1 MCIKIT
7 FRAASR
13 LNLVV
18 KVLSRTRKPVLA
30 GGAADWRGFLR
41 RPSNIQSVST
51 PTLLNRRWL
60 VSEASSR
67 REPIG
72 RHTHDLGKPFQI

>member
-7 FRAASR
+7 VRAASR

-30 GGAADWRGFLR
+30 GGVDWRGFLR
-41 RPSNIQSVST
+41 RPSNTQSVST
-51 PTLLNRRWL
+51 ATLLNRR
-60 VSEASSR
+60 
-67 REPIG
+67 
-72 RHTHDLGKPFQI
+72 